1 MDMLSSLQ
9 AEHIGST
16 YNLQEIYLYRDDSES
31 EFYVDAIY
39 IGQNP
44 TTYDVNGMQCDH
56 FSLWPYFSLK
66 TNHLIL
72 YNLFNIVTFEQ
83 LK

>member
-16 YNLQEIYLYRDDSES
+16 YNLQEIYLYKDDSES
-31 EFYVDAIY
+31 EFYIDVIY

-56 FSLWPYFSLK
+56 FSLWLYFSLK
-66 TNHLIL
+66 TNQIIL
-72 YNLFNIVTFEQ
+72 YYLFNVEMSEQ
-83 LK
+83 LN